1 MKRNGK
7 IMGVIIGLFLAAG
20 FLLSGLA
27 KTEAGTNP
35 PLKATLFKV
44 GKADA
49 TVIQTDG
56 HTMVIDAGEEEDGEE
71 IVDFLRNQGISRVD
85 VLVITH
91 FDRDHVGGADTLVES
106 MEIGEVH
113 LPAYQGGN
121 TEYTDFMRALENK
134 GIKPK
139 LLTQPVE
146 LMLGTAKVV
155 TEPPL
160 SYEND
165 GGVAEI
171 DNNFSLITTIMHG
184 ENVLLFTGDAEKQRT
199 REWLSGKDK
208 QDCDFLKMPH
218 HGVYHTAL
226 KELLEAVMPEYA
238 VICSSGKNPA
248 DPETLE
254 LLKNYGISTFQTK
267 DGNVTVISDGKN
279 LEVHQALEY

>member
-1 MKRNGK
+1 M
-7 IMGVIIGLFLAAG
+7 
-20 FLLSGLA
+20 
-27 KTEAGTNP
+27 
-35 PLKATLFKV
+35 
-44 GKADA
+44 
-49 TVIQTDG
+49 
-56 HTMVIDAGEEEDGEE
+56 
-71 IVDFLRNQGISRVD
+71 
-85 VLVITH
+85 
-91 FDRDHVGGADTLVES
+91 
-106 MEIGEVH
+106 
-113 LPAYQGGN
+113 
-121 TEYTDFMRALENK
+121 
-134 GIKPK
+134 
-139 LLTQPVE
+139 
-146 LMLGTAKVV
+146 
-155 TEPPL
+155 
-160 SYEND
+160 
-165 GGVAEI
+165 AEI